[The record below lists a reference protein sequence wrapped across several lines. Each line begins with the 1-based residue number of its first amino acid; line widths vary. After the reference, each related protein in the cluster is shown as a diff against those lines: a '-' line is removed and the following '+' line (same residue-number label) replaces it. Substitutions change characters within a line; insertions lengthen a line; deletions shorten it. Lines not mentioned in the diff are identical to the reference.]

1 MDQEKPAPI
10 GRWWR
15 RVRLEDQAEKVS
27 GPKWRRVVRQV
38 RTGETA
44 PCLTEEEEP
53 WNVSDL
59 TIVFEVLSPLFKQV
73 QKGFPRSTQVQSIM
87 SLHVVWMHFQFN
99 GFPYES
105 VHK

>member
-1 MDQEKPAPI
+1 M
-10 GRWWR
+10 GSWWR
-15 RVRLEDQAEKVS
+15 RVRLEDEGEKGS

-38 RTGETA
+38 RMGETS

-53 WNVSDL
+53 QNVSDL
-59 TIVFEVLSPLFKQV
+59 TIVFEVAVVFFKQE

-87 SLHVVWMHFQFN
+87 SLHVVWVHFQFN